1 MLYIR
6 GFLLAGHLVE
16 HTMGES
22 TTNHIH
28 LKTNGSMDAEPG
40 QWMPSWAIGSTAFLA
55 IIPGFALISYILRS
69 SLA

>member
-6 GFLLAGHLVE
+6 GFLLAGHFVE

-28 LKTNGSMDAEPG
+28 LKTNGSMDAELGHWKHRLPG
-40 QWMPSWAIGSTAFLA
+40 YNTRVRIHFL
-55 IIPGFALISYILRS
+55 YS
-69 SLA
+69 SLFTRLNEERVM